1 MKKNY
6 FIAWLFASMMC
17 VGLSSCGDDPDIT
30 ETPGSETD
38 PGTDED
44 EGSGTGT
51 DPGNQEP
58 HHLFGRKAEQGT

>member
-1 MKKNY
+1 MKKIY

-30 ETPGSETD
+30 ETPGPETD

-44 EGSGTGT
+44 EGSGTET

-58 HHLFGRKAEQGT
+58 HYLFGRKAEQGT

>member
-1 MKKNY
+1 
-6 FIAWLFASMMC
+6 MMC
-17 VGLSSCGDDPDIT
+17 VSLSSCGDDPDIT

-44 EGSGTGT
+44 EGSGTET

-58 HHLFGRKAEQGT
+58 HYLFGRKAEQGT

>member
-1 MKKNY
+1 MKKIY

-38 PGTDED
+38 PGTDE
-44 EGSGTGT
+44 GSGTET

-58 HHLFGRKAEQGT
+58 HYLFGRKAEQGT